1 MASLRS
7 SPSPRSAWI
16 LLSIRSLFLLG
27 LPLASGFYGIQSE
40 IVLYLTASW
49 ILPTIIISLPYL
61 AERRPGWLAWLVGAA
76 DLILAI
82 TMIVRTGFASS
93 PLWWSLLIAP
103 LTLGFIYGILT
114 SLLVAVLS
122 AGSWVV
128 LSLQS
133 TGWSTSTLPNLGVF
147 SIIILFA
154 SSFLTWLQRA
164 ISRALEDRFGA
175 TKASL
180 ERVRA
185 EERSRAH
192 DLYRITADINA
203 TLSSEEVIDL
213 TLELCYQALGAK
225 GRASGFIRSAMLL
238 LDQDGFHIAA
248 TRHLDLLDDRL
259 TFSAESGSVSR
270 ALIRGETQ
278 FTLYPEEDP
287 ELSQLSGLEDCL
299 SVLVTPLAYGVETY
313 GALIFGHA
321 TPYYFDDEKR
331 DMLTAIAQQVTIA
344 LQNARL
350 YQELGAEKERLSELQ
365 EESRKRLARDLHD
378 GPTQTIAAITMRVNY
393 ARRLMERDFEGAAEE
408 LTKLED
414 MARNTTREIRHM
426 LFTMRPLI
434 LESQGLVAALYQ
446 LAEKMRDTHH
456 INVLFE
462 SSTDVPEELDPGH
475 QGVIFYIAE
484 EAINNAR
491 KHAAA
496 EHIWVRLHSE
506 NKKFVL
512 EVEDDG
518 VGFNVGAV
526 DAHYGQRGSL
536 GIVSMRE
543 RADLVD
549 GSLKIDSAEG
559 AGTRIC
565 LSVPLHSR
573 VKKIE

>member
-1 MASLRS
+1 MIA
-7 SPSPRSAWI
+7 
-16 LLSIRSLFLLG
+16 
-27 LPLASGFYGIQSE
+27 
-40 IVLYLTASW
+40 LTGNEA
-49 ILPTIIISLPYL
+49 
-61 AERRPGWLAWLVGAA
+61 
-76 DLILAI
+76 
-82 TMIVRTGFASS
+82 S
-93 PLWWSLLIAP
+93 PLWWSLLMAP
-103 LTLGFIYGILT
+103 FTLGFVYGIPTALIVATVSAVAWALLNIQRASTDTLALT
-114 SLLVAVLS
+114 NIGAFSLLILLA
-122 AGSWVV
+122 
-128 LSLQS
+128 S
-133 TGWSTSTLPNLGVF
+133 T
-147 SIIILFA
+147 
-154 SSFLTWLQRA
+154 FLTWLQRRV
-164 ISRALEDRFGA
+164 SQALEDRFGA
-175 TKASL
+175 TAASL

-192 DLYRITADINA
+192 DLFRLTGEVSA
-203 TLSSEEVIDL
+203 TLNRDEVIDL
-213 TLELCYQALGAK
+213 TLELCYQALGTK
-225 GRASGFIRSAMLL
+225 GKSIRSAMIL
-238 LDQDGFHIAA
+238 LDQEGFHIAA
-248 TRHLDLLDDRL
+248 TRHLALEKDRL
-259 TFSAESGSVSR
+259 KFSAESGCLSR

-287 ELSQLSGLEDCL
+287 ELRQLSGLEECL

-313 GALIFGHA
+313 GALIFGHT
-321 TPYYFDDEKR
+321 TPYYFDDERR

-350 YQELGAEKERLSELQ
+350 YHELGAEKERLSELQ

-393 ARRLMERDFEGAAEE
+393 ARRLMQRDFEGATEE
-408 LTKLED
+408 LIKLEE
-414 MARNTTREIRHM
+414 MARNTTREIRNM

-446 LAEKMRDTHH
+446 LAEKMRDTHQ
-456 INVLFE
+456 INVLFNT
-462 SSTDVPEELDPGH
+462 STDMPEGLDLGH

-506 NKKFVL
+506 DKKFVL

-526 DAHYGQRGSL
+526 DADYGQRGSL

-559 AGTRIC
+559 QGTRIV
-565 LSVPLHSR
+565 LAVPLHPPSE
-573 VKKIE
+573 KIE